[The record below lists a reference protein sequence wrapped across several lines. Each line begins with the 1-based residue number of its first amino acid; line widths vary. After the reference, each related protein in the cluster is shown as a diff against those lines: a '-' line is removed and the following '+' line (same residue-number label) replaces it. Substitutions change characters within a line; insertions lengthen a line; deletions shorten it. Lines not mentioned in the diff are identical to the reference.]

1 MTSAVFLDRDGVIN
15 VDHGYVSTWEQF
27 EFLPGV
33 PEALRELQDAGY
45 LLVVVSNQSGIG
57 RGYYNEADV
66 ESLNQTIA
74 QHLDSTV
81 GVTVSGFYHCPHHPT
96 EAEGEFRRQCDC
108 RKPAPGMIRQAV
120 LDHGIDVKT
129 SLLVGDKD
137 SDIEAG
143 RAAGVA
149 KLFKV
154 ANSAKPTTP
163 AGDVQLVA
171 GLSDVPTSCSRS
183 VRSTT
188 YSPVSVSMVTSDTAA
203 P

>member
-15 VDHGYVSTWEQF
+15 VDHGYVSTWDQF

-57 RGYYNEADV
+57 RGYYSEADV
-66 ESLNQTIA
+66 ESLNQAIS
-74 QHLDSTV
+74 QHLDSVV
-81 GVTVSGFYHCPHHPT
+81 GVTLSGFYHCPHHPT

-120 LDHGIDVKT
+120 LDHGIDLGT

-143 RAAGVA
+143 RAAGIA
-149 KLFKV
+149 RLFKV
-154 ANSAKPTTP
+154 APSAQSATPTS
-163 AGDVQLVA
+163 DVQLVT
-171 GLSDVPTSCSRS
+171 GLSE
-183 VRSTT
+183 
-188 YSPVSVSMVTSDTAA
+188 VTAHL
-203 P
+203 

>member
-45 LLVVVSNQSGIG
+45 LLIVVSNQSGIG
-57 RGYYNEADV
+57 RGYYSESDV
-66 ESLNQTIA
+66 DLLNQAIA
-74 QHLDSTV
+74 EYLGSHA
-81 GVTVSGFYHCPHHPT
+81 GVTLSGFYHCPHHPT
-96 EAEGEFRRQCDC
+96 EAKNEYRKHCTC
-108 RKPAPGMIRQAV
+108 RKPAPGLIYRAMR
-120 LDHGIDVKT
+120 DHAIDVKT

-154 ANSAKPTTP
+154 VESPQSEASAS
-163 AGDVQLVA
+163 DIQLVS
-171 GLSDVPTSCSRS
+171 GLREVPSFL
-183 VRSTT
+183 
-188 YSPVSVSMVTSDTAA
+188 
-203 P
+203 

>member
-15 VDHGYVSTWEQF
+15 VDHGYVSTWERF

-33 PEALRELQDAGY
+33 PDALRALQDAGY
-45 LLVVVSNQSGIG
+45 LLIVVSNQSGIG
-57 RGYYNEADV
+57 RGYYGEADV
-66 ESLNQTIA
+66 ESLNQAVA
-74 QHLDSTV
+74 QHLGSTV
-81 GVTVSGFYHCPHHPT
+81 GVTLSEFYHCPHHPT

-120 LDHGIDVKT
+120 LDHGVDLKT

-149 KLFKV
+149 RLFKV
-154 ANSAKPTTP
+154 VDSPQTATP
-163 AGDVQLVA
+163 AGDVQLVI
-171 GLSDVPTSCSRS
+171 GLSEVPG
-183 VRSTT
+183 
-188 YSPVSVSMVTSDTAA
+188 YL
-203 P
+203 

>member
-1 MTSAVFLDRDGVIN
+1 MTWREERSADRESVRGMTSAVFLDRDGVIN
-15 VDHGYVSTWEQF
+15 VDHGYVSTWERF

-33 PEALRELQDAGY
+33 PDALRALQDAGY
-45 LLVVVSNQSGIG
+45 LLIVVSNQSGIG
-57 RGYYNEADV
+57 RGYYCEADV

-74 QHLDSTV
+74 QHLGSTV
-81 GVTVSGFYHCPHHPT
+81 GVTLSEFYHCPHHPT

-120 LDHGIDVKT
+120 LDHGIDLKT

-149 KLFKV
+149 RLFKV
-154 ANSAKPTTP
+154 VDSPQTATP
-163 AGDVQLVA
+163 AGDVQLVV
-171 GLSDVPTSCSRS
+171 GLSEVPG
-183 VRSTT
+183 
-188 YSPVSVSMVTSDTAA
+188 YL
-203 P
+203 

>member
-1 MTSAVFLDRDGVIN
+1 MSWREEGLSDWKSVGGVTSAVFLDRDGVIN

-45 LLVVVSNQSGIG
+45 LLIVVSNQSGIG
-57 RGYYNEADV
+57 RGYYSEADV
-66 ESLNQTIA
+66 ASLNQAIA
-74 QHLDSTV
+74 QHLESTV
-81 GVTVSGFYHCPHHPT
+81 GVTLSGFYHCPHHPT

-108 RKPAPGMIRQAV
+108 RKPAPGMIRRAV

-149 KLFKV
+149 GLFKV
-154 ANSAKPTTP
+154 VDSPQTATPTS
-163 AGDVQLVA
+163 DVQLVA
-171 GLSDVPTSCSRS
+171 GLSEVPARL
-183 VRSTT
+183 
-188 YSPVSVSMVTSDTAA
+188 
-203 P
+203 

>member
-45 LLVVVSNQSGIG
+45 LLIVVSNQSGIG
-57 RGYYNEADV
+57 RGYYSEADV
-66 ESLNQTIA
+66 ASLNQAIA
-74 QHLDSTV
+74 QYLESTV
-81 GVTVSGFYHCPHHPT
+81 GVTLSGFYHCPHHPT

-120 LDHGIDVKT
+120 LDHGIDVKR

-149 KLFKV
+149 RLFKV
-154 ANSAKPTTP
+154 VDSPQTATPTK
-163 AGDVQLVA
+163 DVQLVA
-171 GLSDVPTSCSRS
+171 GLSEVPEHL
-183 VRSTT
+183 
-188 YSPVSVSMVTSDTAA
+188 
-203 P
+203 

>member
-15 VDHGYVSTWEQF
+15 VDQGYVSTWEQF

-171 GLSDVPTSCSRS
+171 GLSDVPA
-183 VRSTT
+183 
-188 YSPVSVSMVTSDTAA
+188 YL
-203 P
+203 